1 MIRKN
6 PSGDQPVIHESAYVD
21 NTAILYG
28 KIIVEE
34 NVFFGPYA
42 VIRAAR
48 RRECPWW
55 PTHS

>member
-6 PSGDQPVIHESAYVD
+6 PSGDLPVNHESAYVD
-21 NTAILYG
+21 NTAILCG

-34 NVFFGPYA
+34 NVFIGPYA

-48 RRECPWW
+48 RKECP
-55 PTHS
+55 